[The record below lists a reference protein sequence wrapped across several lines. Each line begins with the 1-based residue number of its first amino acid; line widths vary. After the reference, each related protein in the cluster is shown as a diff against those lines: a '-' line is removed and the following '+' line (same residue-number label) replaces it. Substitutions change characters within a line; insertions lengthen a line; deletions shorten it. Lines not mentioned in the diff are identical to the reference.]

1 MKKVINTTNAPA
13 PLGPYNQAIA
23 VNGML
28 YVSGQIAIDPST
40 GNFITDNIADETH
53 QVLKNIK
60 AILTEAGISF
70 ENVVKSSIFIA
81 NMDDFAA
88 INKVY
93 ASYFNEATAPA
104 RECVEVA
111 KLPKNV
117 HVEISVIAH
126 L

>member
-53 QVLKNIK
+53 QVLKNIE